1 MGLLSARL
9 PHLLLCFVLFDDL
22 PIVIWIVPVPA
33 ITLCF
38 VAELGLADCLI
49 VPYVLSRESR
59 SNFAWPF
66 NASFGSV
73 GHRAAVGAGSFA
85 IFGYL
90 LVLGSYKAALMI
102 GIDGLFFVG
111 LLLSLMLQSLRT
123 CVLVEIPGCVLDEL
137 RHVLEIDLRL
147 HGR

>member
-1 MGLLSARL
+1 MGLLFAHL
-9 PHLLLCFVLFDDL
+9 PHLFFRFVLVDDL
-22 PIVIWIVPVPA
+22 PIVIWIVTVPA

-49 VPYVLSRESR
+49 VPYVLPRESR
-59 SNFAWPF
+59 SNFVWPF
-66 NASFGSV
+66 NASFGRV

-111 LLLSLMLQSLRT
+111 LLLSLMLQSLRAG
-123 CVLVEIPGCVLDEL
+123 VLVEIPGCVLDEL
-137 RHVLEIDLRL
+137 WHVL
-147 HGR
+147 